1 MEPTLRSRTLIG
13 GAAAAPPRAML
24 RGTGLTDT
32 DLSQP
37 LIGIASTWS
46 GAMPCNFHFRDLA
59 TAVAE
64 GIREAGGTPLEINTV
79 AVSDGILARG
89 GASLISREVIADSI
103 ELAAQ
108 AYGFDA
114 LVTIGGC
121 DKTNPACVMA
131 MARVNIPSVYLY
143 GGTGRPGRYNGRD
156 VSIQDLAEAMG
167 GRAAGTTSDEEVDA
181 LERSVCPGAGTC
193 AGMFTANTMAASIE
207 ALGLTVHNGAS
218 APASTPARL
227 AIARETG
234 KLAVEV
240 LHKDIRPR
248 DVITSSSVRA
258 AIAVA
263 AGLGGS
269 TNAILHLLAIAGE
282 AGVPLD
288 IDVFQQ
294 ISEQTPK
301 IGDLAP
307 SGRYLMADLDRV
319 GGVPVVLRELIDAGI
334 VAGSSL
340 TVDGRTLAERVE
352 GAADPDGVVVSPA
365 SAPFDTTSGWHI
377 LYGSLSPEG
386 SVLKATGTSVRK
398 HVGRAKVFESEPD
411 AYAAIGRNEI
421 VAGDTVVIRNEGPVG
436 GPGMRETAR
445 VTAAIVGAGL
455 KDTVGLVTD
464 GRFSGLSHGLVVGH
478 VSPEAAVGGPIAAV
492 ADGDEIEINL
502 DRRVVDLH
510 IPDAELRRRLD
521 ERVARPVTD
530 HESSVFA
537 KYARLVSSA
546 STGALTKVP
555 T

>member
-1 MEPTLRSRTLIG
+1 MEPTWQSRTLIG
-13 GAAAAPPRAML
+13 GSAAAPPRAML
-24 RGTGLTDT
+24 RGIGLTDT
-32 DLSQP
+32 DLERP

-59 TAVAE
+59 KAVAD
-64 GIREAGGTPLEINTV
+64 GVREAGGTPLEINTV

-131 MARVNIPSVYLY
+131 MARLDIPSVYLY
-143 GGTGRPGRYNGRD
+143 GGTGRPGRYHDRD

-193 AGMFTANTMAASIE
+193 AGMFTANTMAAAIE
-207 ALGLTVHNGAS
+207 ALGLTVHNGAG
-218 APASTPARL
+218 APAGSAARD

-234 KLAVEV
+234 RLAVEV
-240 LHKDIRPR
+240 LHKGIRPR
-248 DVITSSSVRA
+248 QVITPASVRA

-282 AGVPLD
+282 AGVSLD

-294 ISEQTPK
+294 VSELTPK
-301 IGDLAP
+301 VADLAP

-319 GGVPVVLRELIDAGI
+319 GGVPVVLRELIGAGI
-334 VAGSSL
+334 IDGSSP
-340 TVDGRTLAERVE
+340 TVDGRTIGERVRD
-352 GAADPDGVVVSPA
+352 APAPDGVVA
-365 SAPFDTTSGWHI
+365 STVAEPFDTTSGWNI

-386 SVLKATGTSVRK
+386 SVLKATGTSVRR
-398 HVGRAKVFESEPD
+398 HLGRARVFESEPD
-411 AYAAIGRNEI
+411 AYVAIGRNEI
-421 VAGDTVVIRNEGPVG
+421 EAGDTIVIRNEGPVG

-492 ADGDEIEINL
+492 RDGDEIEIDL
-502 DRRVVDLH
+502 DRRVVNLLV
-510 IPDAELRRRLD
+510 PDAELEQRLAQYTGPP
-521 ERVARPVTD
+521 ARD
-530 HESSVFA
+530 HRSSVFA

-546 STGALTKVP
+546 STGALTRVP
-555 T
+555 S